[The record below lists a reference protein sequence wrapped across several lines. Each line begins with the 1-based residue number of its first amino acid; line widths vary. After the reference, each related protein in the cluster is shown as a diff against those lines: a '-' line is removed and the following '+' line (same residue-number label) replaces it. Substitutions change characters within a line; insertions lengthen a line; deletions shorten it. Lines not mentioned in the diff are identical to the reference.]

1 MWKLQRPKNK
11 DLDDYVEYMSV
22 KIKGSAHYVHFKDVL
37 EVKRG
42 DRVIDFVDLLLR
54 EEPERQRRLSRA
66 LMKRIFGRKYQ
77 EKHLRQLTEVI
88 KNKKKKKD
96 AKTDD
101 YEDQLYTTY
110 HDKVDILRKLFN
122 YTSWIS
128 GDSYYSYSLS
138 DIKKTNACPY
148 CNRQYTLTIEQ
159 LDEDGDVVAYIAKPH
174 FDHWYPKETF
184 PLLALSFY
192 NLVPS
197 CSVCNSSIKGN
208 VVMGAAKY
216 IHPYNQRE
224 EYEPSFKFRVLF
236 HGERDFELYETK
248 PVDSREENMMNAFYI
263 KDVYKYHKNLE
274 VRDLVKLQRE
284 CSGRYLSKLMG
295 VIFRDFRPK
304 MSVREI
310 IRMVFGAEIDSAR
323 MNDRPMS
330 KLKKDLLVQF
340 RVIDE
345 NGEIHP
351 DLLRML

>member
-1 MWKLQRPKNK
+1 MWKLQKPNDK
-11 DLDDYVEYMSV
+11 DLDDYVKYMSD
-22 KIKGSAHYVHFKDVL
+22 KIKGSVHYVHFKDVL
-37 EVKRG
+37 EVNRG
-42 DRVIDFVDLLLR
+42 GRDIDFVDLLLR
-54 EEPERQRRLSRA
+54 EEPARQRRLSRA

-77 EKHLRQLTEVI
+77 EKHLHQLTEV
-88 KNKKKKKD
+88 KKKKKKGTTID
-96 AKTDD
+96 A

-110 HDKVDILRKLFN
+110 HDKVDKLRKLFN

-128 GDSYYSYSLS
+128 GDSDYSYSLS
-138 DIKKTNACPY
+138 GIKKTNACPY

-159 LDEDGDVVAYIAKPH
+159 QNEDGDVVAHIAKPH

-208 VVMGAAKY
+208 AVMGVAKY
-216 IHPYNQRE
+216 IHPYSQRV

-248 PVDSREENMMNAFYI
+248 PVDSREDNMMNAFYLR
-263 KDVYKYHKNLE
+263 DVYRYHKDLE
-274 VRDLVKLQRE
+274 VGDLVKLQRE
-284 CSGRYLSKLMG
+284 CSSRYLSKLMG
-295 VIFRDFRPK
+295 VIFRDLQPK
-304 MSVREI
+304 MSVMEVV
-310 IRMVFGAEIDSAR
+310 RMVFGAEIDSTHI
-323 MNDRPMS
+323 NDRPMS

-340 RVIDE
+340 RIIDE
-345 NGEIHP
+345 KGDIHP